1 MEGIYFLCG
10 KAKNMVAQRIKELR
24 EIMDVTEEEMS
35 QRLSVSLEQYRL
47 YESGESDIPISM
59 LYEIAA
65 ALKTDFTVLI
75 SGETPRMLTHTI
87 VRQGKGLSVERY
99 PGYEFESL
107 AFNFI
112 GREMEP
118 MLVTLSENNK
128 EVSLVSHTGQ
138 EFNYVLEGAIKIT
151 LGANEHE
158 LKKGD
163 CIYFDPNIPHKQE
176 AVTPSATFLT
186 IIKE

>member
-1 MEGIYFLCG
+1 
-10 KAKNMVAQRIKELR
+10 MVAQRIKELR
-24 EIMDVTEEEMS
+24 EIMDVAQEEMA
-35 QRLSVSLEQYRL
+35 QNLSISLEQYQS
-47 YESGESDIPISM
+47 YENGENDIPISM

-65 ALKTDFTVLI
+65 ALKTDFTVLL

-99 PGYEFESL
+99 PGYGFESL

-138 EFNYVLEGAIKIT
+138 EFNYVLEGTIRIT
-151 LGANEHE
+151 LGTNEYE

-163 CIYFDPNIPHKQE
+163 SIYFDPNIPHKQE
-176 AVTPSATFLT
+176 AITPTATFLT